1 MNLVNLTPHPV
12 MIYLVEA
19 CITLP
24 GGRGYKLVDSSTTPV
39 MVIAPSGVV
48 ARATQHEERRDPIT
62 ADGLSIPICRM
73 VYGAPVDLPEPEEG
87 VGYIVSAITANAAK
101 AAGRPTDDLFITAG
115 MIRDEQGNI
124 IGCTGFAKV

>member
-1 MNLVNLTPHPV
+1 MNLVNLTPHAV
-12 MIYLVEA
+12 MLYTAES

-24 GGRGYKLVDSSTTPV
+24 GGRGNKLVDSSTTPV

-48 ARATQHEERRDPIT
+48 ARATQYEECRDPLT
-62 ADGLSIPICRM
+62 AYGLRIPICRM

>member
-1 MNLVNLTPHPV
+1 MNLVNLTPHAV
-12 MIYLVEA
+12 MLYPAEA
-19 CITLP
+19 CITFP
-24 GGRGYKLVDSSTTPV
+24 GGGIELIDPGNTTPA

-73 VYGAPVDLPEPEEG
+73 VYGAPVDLPEPKDG

-115 MIRDEQGNI
+115 MIRDEQGRI